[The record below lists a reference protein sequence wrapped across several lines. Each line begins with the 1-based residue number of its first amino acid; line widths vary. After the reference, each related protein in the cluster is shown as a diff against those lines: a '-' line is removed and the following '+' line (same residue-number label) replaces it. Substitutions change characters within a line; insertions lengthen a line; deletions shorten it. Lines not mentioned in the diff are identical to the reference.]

1 MSSDAKFTKRLA
13 FILAVY
19 AATEVQAAPIL
30 TEIHYNGASAGSDP
44 DEFIEISNSST
55 EALDLSGFSFS
66 SGISFVFPEGSMIE
80 PLGSL
85 VIARDPDD
93 FRSVFAGFT
102 DSLFDFTGALS
113 NGGETLALS
122 DVSGAGLW
130 SVSYDDAFPWPAG
143 ADGTGESL
151 QLATNSTDFS
161 SPSAWFTALP
171 TPGRWAFA
179 DRPAQP
185 PTNPVPA
192 PMPLVLTA
200 LGLMI
205 MGTRPRRYLRR

>member
-1 MSSDAKFTKRLA
+1 MNSDTTFTRKLA

-19 AATEVQAAPIL
+19 AATEAQAVPIL
-30 TEIHYNGASAGSDP
+30 TEIHYNGVSAGSDP

-85 VIARDPDD
+85 VIAKDPDD
-93 FRSVFAGFT
+93 FRSVFTTFT

-113 NGGETLALS
+113 NGGETIALS
-122 DVSGAGLW
+122 DASGSGLW

-143 ADGTGESL
+143 ADGSGESL
-151 QLATNSTDFS
+151 QLRASATDFS
-161 SPSAWFTALP
+161 SPSEWLSALP
-171 TPGRWAFA
+171 TPGRWASQ